1 VTQIENAAHKQQ
13 DLALTEK
20 QTDEIPPQY
29 KRPGG
34 AALEQATRNC
44 KKK

>member
-20 QTDEIPPQY
+20 QTDEIPHNINDL
-29 KRPGG
+29 
-34 AALEQATRNC
+34 AAPH
-44 KKK
+44 